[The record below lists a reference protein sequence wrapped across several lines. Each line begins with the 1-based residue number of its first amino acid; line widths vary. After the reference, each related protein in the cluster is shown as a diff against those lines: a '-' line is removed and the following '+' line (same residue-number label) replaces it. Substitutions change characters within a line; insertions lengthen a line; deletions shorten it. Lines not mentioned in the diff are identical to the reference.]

1 MPIAVLQGEPQ
12 TPVKKEIR
20 RRSHEVVINFRLS
33 LLRSL
38 NDFSYRF
45 IRSHRQKHLTGIV
58 LCLSLRLGTRYK
70 VAPGNS
76 KNVTSDPVSRM
87 RIYLSAIVLVAPPRG
102 AERSDIFA
110 AGSRMVRCASYSC

>member
-20 RRSHEVVINFRLS
+20 RRSREVVINFRLS

-45 IRSHRQKHLTGIV
+45 IRSHRHKHLTGIV
-58 LCLSLRLGTRYK
+58 VSRLGTRYK

-76 KNVTSDPVSRM
+76 KNVTSDPVLRM
-87 RIYLSAIVLVAPPRG
+87 RIYVSALVAPRG

-110 AGSRMVRCASYSC
+110 AGSYHGW